1 MSIFEPIRNFRRQL
15 DAGRCLIG
23 AGVTFSDPLVT
34 EALAPSVD
42 FLWIDLE
49 HTPLGPEALAG
60 HLLAGRAT
68 AAPCLVRVVAGTT
81 ACIKPVIDSGAMGII
96 VPQIET
102 AEEACSV
109 VRNCRYPPVGSRGYG
124 PRVPSGFGRFGSTDY
139 IDEANRLLFVAVQIE
154 NAAALADIDR
164 IVAIPGLD
172 SVVIGPYDLSASL
185 GVFGQLQ
192 HAELLQAIKKIVDR
206 ARAAGKCVG
215 AGMGPDPAYA
225 ALLAELGVQWLQ
237 VGGDDSYMIQCAE
250 CIRQSVMQ
258 RLDEASGRI
267 SLRPVR
273 FAVEK
278 HRE

>member
-15 DAGRCLIG
+15 DAGQCLVG
-23 AGVTFSDPLVT
+23 AAVTFSDPLVT

-49 HTPLGPEALAG
+49 HTPLGPEALSG
-60 HLLAGRAT
+60 HLLAGRAA
-68 AAPCLVRVVAGTT
+68 AAPCLVRVAAGTT
-81 ACIKPVIDSGAMGII
+81 ACIKPVIDSGATAII

-102 AEEACSV
+102 AEEAGSV

-124 PRVPSGFGRFGSTDY
+124 PRVPSGFGRSGGADY
-139 IDEANRLLFVAVQIE
+139 LDEANRLLFVAVQIE

-172 SVVIGPYDLSASL
+172 SVVVGPYDLSASL
-185 GVFGQLQ
+185 GLFGQLQ
-192 HAELLQAIKKIVDR
+192 HPDLLRAIKTIVAR
-206 ARAAGKCVG
+206 GRAAGKYIG

-237 VGGDDSYMIQCAE
+237 VGGDDSYLVQTADK
-250 CIRQSVMQ
+250 IRQSVSQ
-258 RLDEASGRI
+258 RLGGGELAARPAAAPPGGGAS
-267 SLRPVR
+267 P
-273 FAVEK
+273 
-278 HRE
+278 